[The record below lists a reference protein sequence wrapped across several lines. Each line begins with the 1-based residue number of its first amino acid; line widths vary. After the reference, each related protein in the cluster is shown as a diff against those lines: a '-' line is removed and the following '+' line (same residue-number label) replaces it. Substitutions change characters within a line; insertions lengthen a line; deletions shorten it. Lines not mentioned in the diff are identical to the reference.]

1 MLYFIGKEMLSELF
15 KSHYNY
21 PPYVS
26 YLLARGSKCVLLKR
40 KANLFFFQNKN

>member
-1 MLYFIGKEMLSELF
+1 MLYFIGKEMLSNLF

-26 YLLARGSKCVLLKR
+26 YLLARGSKCVLSK
-40 KANLFFFQNKN
+40 KKSKFIFSK